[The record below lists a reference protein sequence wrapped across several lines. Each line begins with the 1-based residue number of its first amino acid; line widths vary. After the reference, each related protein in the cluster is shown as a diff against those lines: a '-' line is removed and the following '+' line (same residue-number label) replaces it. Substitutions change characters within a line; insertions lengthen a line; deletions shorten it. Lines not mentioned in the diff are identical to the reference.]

1 MGSCSSRS
9 QSRRVIRPKLLSSAH
24 LGRHTASKFSMF
36 HGDLE
41 KVKEVYAQWETSIH
55 RRMRECYRAVI
66 NQEVA
71 AVMDLDLKFVP
82 LDRVGA
88 EHLCLLLPFYDSLV
102 SLRLWKTRLGPNG
115 CMHLSKALFS
125 LPQLRTL
132 SIEDNAIGPTGMQS
146 LSQGLRAVPNLEEL
160 YLHANGL
167 QPEGGRVL
175 AALVSYLPRLRSLTV
190 DENGIKD
197 EAAIALIRALS
208 LEKTELR
215 LLGLGYNELTER
227 TAKEMLGTLLK
238 MGTLRKVTFGGASVG
253 KELKLELQNTLPAVT
268 FEF

>member
-1 MGSCSSRS
+1 MSR
-9 QSRRVIRPKLLSSAH
+9 
-24 LGRHTASKFSMF
+24 
-36 HGDLE
+36 GDLE
-41 KVKEVYAQWETSIH
+41 KVKEVYTQSELCMH
-55 RRMRECYRAVI
+55 RRVRECYRAVI
-66 NQEVA
+66 NEEVA
-71 AVMDLDLKFVP
+71 EWTDLNLKFAP
-82 LDRVGA
+82 LDQVGA
-88 EHLCLLLPFYDSLV
+88 EQFCLVLPFYDSLL

-132 SIEDNAIGPTGMQS
+132 SIEDNIIGPTGMQS
-146 LSQGLRAVPNLEEL
+146 LSQGLRAVPHLEEL

-175 AALVSYLPRLRSLTV
+175 AAIVSYLPRLRSLTV

-197 EAAIALIRALS
+197 EAAIALIQALS
-208 LEKTELR
+208 LQETELK

-227 TAKEMLGTLLK
+227 TAKEMLRALQRL
-238 MGTLRKVTFGGASVG
+238 GTLRKVTFGGASVE